1 MVSITTIQ
9 ATELCCSSAKAAIH
23 NMESAWLSCNKTLFK
38 KKSDKLDLAHRQWF
52 AHPSSTS
59 QIKAAKGKVHFWTFP
74 PHSLDSRI
82 LQLTTSGY
90 FALPFLVPLW
100 TRTVVH
106 TSYGSIM
113 LFGASDCHYSR
124 AIKTKVIKTKAQDDL
139 TNIFY
144 T

>member
-1 MVSITTIQ
+1 MHVDILHQGLANFFCKEPDKYFRLCGYMVSITTTQ

-74 PHSLDSRI
+74 PI
-82 LQLTTSGY
+82 
-90 FALPFLVPLW
+90 P
-100 TRTVVH
+100 
-106 TSYGSIM
+106 
-113 LFGASDCHYSR
+113 
-124 AIKTKVIKTKAQDDL
+124 
-139 TNIFY
+139 
-144 T
+144 